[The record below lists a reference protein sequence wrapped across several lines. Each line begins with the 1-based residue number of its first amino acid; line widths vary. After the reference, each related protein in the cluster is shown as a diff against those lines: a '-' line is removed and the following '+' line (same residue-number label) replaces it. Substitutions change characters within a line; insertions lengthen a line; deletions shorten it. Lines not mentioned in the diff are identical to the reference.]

1 VARGSRI
8 TVDPD
13 AKIHIEEVND
23 RLRRW
28 LAGEI
33 TSDAVRIAPVDTG
46 VMAENIAPA
55 FDSHLVVAPY
65 GGEEHNPDVPFYQE
79 YGTENMPAQPF
90 LRPAAYK
97 RRRPPNDLM
106 LRDELAGVTR

>member
-8 TVDPD
+8 EVDPT
-13 AKIHIEEVND
+13 AQVHIAEVND

-28 LAGEI
+28 LAGQI
-33 TSDAVRIAPVDTG
+33 TSDARRIGAVDTG
-46 VMAENIAPA
+46 TMVENIQPA
-55 FDSHLVVAPY
+55 LDSHVVVAPF
-65 GGEEHNPDVPFYQE
+65 GGAEENPDVPIWQE

-90 LRPAAYK
+90 LRPAAYR

-106 LRDELAGVTR
+106 DRDELAR